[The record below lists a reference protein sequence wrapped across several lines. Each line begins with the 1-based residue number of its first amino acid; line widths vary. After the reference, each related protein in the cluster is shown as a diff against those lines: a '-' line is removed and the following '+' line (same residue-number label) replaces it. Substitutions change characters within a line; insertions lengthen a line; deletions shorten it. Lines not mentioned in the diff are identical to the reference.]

1 VSIYD
6 PAPAASLLSE
16 AWRLGKPLGTLPE
29 QVRPRSM
36 SEAYDVQDRLIS
48 NLGHSVAGWK
58 LGLGSKNAK
67 RRNGIESPVF
77 GRVLEPGL
85 YAAGDTVRIPGA
97 MAVAIEFEIAFI
109 LDRDILPEGPPEG
122 PNELASEAANEL
134 AKNLV
139 SSSHVAFEFV
149 VSRFGNHDRL
159 DTVSITADNGMA
171 YAVLLGE
178 AIDLTSIAVPDLAR
192 SLTIHVNGE
201 DMAHGLAGDDLV
213 DPFAALDELLLHAR
227 ERHIVLEK
235 GALIM
240 TGSLSAPIRFKP
252 GCSAYEVLAHYL
264 RSELRCTVSQNP

>member
-1 VSIYD
+1 VSVYD
-6 PAPAASLLSE
+6 PAPAASLLGE
-16 AWRLGKPLGTLPE
+16 AWRSGRPLGTLPE

-36 SEAYDVQDRLIS
+36 SEAYEVQDRLIS
-48 NLGHSVAGWK
+48 NLGHGVAGWK

-67 RRNGIESPVF
+67 RRSGLESPVF

-85 YAAGDTVRIPGA
+85 YTAGKTVRVPGA
-97 MAVAIEFEIAFI
+97 MEVAIEFEIAFI
-109 LDRDILPEGPPEG
+109 LGRDILPEGAPEG
-122 PNELASEAANEL
+122 AGEL

-149 VSRFGNHDRL
+149 VSRFGRPDGL
-159 DTVSITADNGMA
+159 DAVSITADNGMA

-178 AIDLTSIAVPDLAR
+178 AIDLTAISVPDLAR
-192 SLTIHVNGE
+192 SLTVRINGE
-201 DMAHGLAGDDLV
+201 EMAHGLAEDDLV

-240 TGSLSAPIRFKP
+240 TGSLSAPIRLEP
-252 GCSAYEVLAHYL
+252 GSSTYEVLARYL
-264 RSELRCTVSQNP
+264 RSELRCTVSRSP